1 MYCLNVV
8 AKLRR
13 KNETT
18 KRNGEKVERRNV
30 VLPLSS
36 THFNGSNI
44 GRTVMRRKIKGSKV
58 PTKRLA
64 VSG

>member
-18 KRNGEKVERRNV
+18 KRNREKVVWRNA
-30 VLPLSS
+30 VLPLAS
-36 THFNGSNI
+36 TYFNGSNI
-44 GRTVMRRKIKGSKV
+44 GRAIMGRKIKGSKV
-58 PTKRLA
+58 PTKRLS
-64 VSG
+64 VPG